1 MKRRNEEMEWQR
13 FPMRIG
19 RPLLL
24 AAALL
29 CLWRAAP
36 AQNFAA
42 QELLGRVTDSSVTIN
57 MAADQDL
64 DAYVEYGI
72 ASGAYASR
80 TATARYS
87 SGTPFNIALTGLK
100 ANTRYYYRVQY
111 RAAGAS
117 AFVARAEHS
126 FQTQRPRGS
135 TFTFDIQ
142 FDPHMDENS
151 DAATYT
157 QTLAN
162 ILADKP
168 DFLIDLG
175 DNSMSDK
182 LQPVTQSGVL
192 ARNQLLRT
200 YYDLACHSV
209 PLFLVL
215 GNHEGE
221 WGRFLDG
228 TPNNVAVWNTLA
240 RKQYYPNPVPDSFFS
255 GDSQAYPLVGQRQA
269 YYSWEWGDALFVV
282 LDPYWNL
289 PVAPDASGDWSLTL
303 GPAQYAWLKRTLENS
318 AATFKF
324 VFCHNLVGGL
334 NMNGPMRGGIE
345 TVKYLEWGGY
355 NLDGTW
361 GFDKARP
368 DFAMPIHNLLVANN
382 VTVFFHGHDHLYAKQ
397 DLDGIVYQ
405 EGPQPSA
412 RNTSLGTRGTAYA
425 YTHGTVLGGVG
436 YIRVTVSPTAVAAQY
451 VQTWVN
457 ETATQR
463 NGMVADSYTIPARK
477 PTLKAISAA
486 GYAGGTVAPES
497 IVAAYGDSI
506 GSGPVLVTDSAGER
520 RRADVLGAAPAQ
532 VVFVV
537 PAGTAA
543 GRAQIDTTGAS
554 GAVLVD
560 PVAPGVFTANADGQG
575 VAAAFSVTVTS
586 DGKQE
591 TQIIFDPATPIGL
604 RTALPIDVNQP
615 GQQVYLTLFGTGMRN
630 FADQATATIG
640 GVPVPVADPFG
651 QAQFQGLDQVN
662 LGPLPSTLSG
672 RGEIAV
678 ELSVD
683 GRTSN
688 RVTVSI
694 R

>member
-1 MKRRNEEMEWQR
+1 MLK
-13 FPMRIG
+13 PIG
-19 RPLLL
+19 ALL
-24 AAALL
+24 ALWTCALG
-29 CLWRAAP
+29 
-36 AQNFAA
+36 QSFTA

-64 DAYVEYGI
+64 DVYVEYGT
-72 ASGAYASR
+72 ASGSYTGR
-80 TATARYS
+80 TASARYS
-87 SGTPFNIALTGLK
+87 GGAPFNVVLTGLK
-100 ANTRYYYRVQY
+100 ANTRYYYRIEY
-111 RAAGAS
+111 RATGAS
-117 AFVARAEHS
+117 AFTPRVERS

-135 TFTFDIQ
+135 TFTFDVQ

-151 DAATYT
+151 DPATYT

-175 DNSMSDK
+175 DNTMSDK
-182 LQPVTQSGVL
+182 LQPVTQAGVL
-192 ARNQLLRT
+192 GRNQLLRT

-228 TPNNVAVWNTLA
+228 TANNVAVWNTLA
-240 RKQYYPNPVPDSFFS
+240 RKQYYPNPVPDGFYS
-255 GDSQAYPLVGQRQA
+255 GDAQTYPIVGQRQA

-282 LDPYWNL
+282 LDPYWNQ
-289 PVAPDASGDWSLTL
+289 PSSPDASGDWSLTL
-303 GPAQYAWLKRTLENS
+303 GPTQYAWLKRTLESS
-318 AATFKF
+318 ASTFKF

-345 TVKYLEWGGY
+345 TARYLEWGGY
-355 NLDGTW
+355 NLDGAW

-368 DFAMPIHNLLVANN
+368 DFAMPVHNLLVANN
-382 VTVFFHGHDHLYAKQ
+382 VTVFFHGHDHLYARQ

-412 RNTSLGTRGTAYA
+412 RNTNLGARGTDYS

-436 YIRVTVSPTAVAAQY
+436 YIRVTVSPTAVTAQY

-457 ETATQR
+457 QTATQK
-463 NGMVADSYTIPARK
+463 NGMVADSYAIPARK
-477 PTLKAISAA
+477 PTLKAVSAA

-497 IVAAYGDSI
+497 IVAAYGDAV
-506 GSGPVLVTDSAGER
+506 GAGPVLVTDSAGAQR
-520 RRADVLGAAPAQ
+520 HADVLGAASTQ

-543 GRAQIDTTGAS
+543 GRAQIDTAGAS
-554 GAVLVD
+554 GDVLVS

-575 VAAAFSVTVTS
+575 IAAAFSMTIAA
-586 DGKQE
+586 DGKQM
-591 TQIIFDPATPIGL
+591 TQTVFDPAVPVGQ
-604 RTALPIDVNQP
+604 RTGLPIDLSQP
-615 GQQVYLTLFGTGMRN
+615 GRQVYLMLFGTGMRN
-630 FADQATATIG
+630 VSESATATIG
-640 GVPVPVADPFG
+640 GAPVMISGPM
-651 QAQFQGLDQVN
+651 AQLQFEGLDQVT
-662 LGPLPSTLSG
+662 LGPLPSALSG
-672 RGEIAV
+672 RGEV
-678 ELSVD
+678 EIVLSVD
-683 GRTSN
+683 GRIAN
-688 RVTVSI
+688 RATVRI